1 MYLTNKVLKLLFVVG
16 QSGNHRPVRRA
27 ASILLM
33 FSLALGG
40 VGCGSIYHRSRALL
54 PPDPFI
60 QLELRVDEAHRAEK
74 LAQQAGARLREGF
87 KQGLDKEAIGLDVD
101 RVETA
106 AFEFERRVASAMDAA
121 QRCKE
126 QTRLAGELERLGLR
140 SRDLM
145 NYVQSLRRADP
156 SATAALLDN
165 YLRGSAKP

>member
-1 MYLTNKVLKLLFVVG
+1 MTNKILKILFIAG
-16 QSGNHRPVRRA
+16 QSGNHRPVKRA

-40 VGCGSIYHRSRALL
+40 VGCGSIYHRTRALL
-54 PPDPFI
+54 PPDPFV
-60 QLELRVDEAHRAEK
+60 QLQVRIDEAHHAEK
-74 LAQQAGARLREGF
+74 LAQQAGTRLRDGF
-87 KQGLDKEAIGLDVD
+87 KQGLDEEAIGIDVD

-106 AFEFERRVASAMDAA
+106 AFEFERRVASARDAA
-121 QRCKE
+121 ERCKE
-126 QTRLAGELERLGLR
+126 QTRFAGELERLGRR
-140 SRDLM
+140 SHDLM